1 MWGATAQTLIL
12 GLKPYLL
19 TRMRLRRSKCLERPH
34 RRFPCREMFEGTDPK
49 GLSSLDLTNI
59 SQVNFC
65 LTWVSFQDILATT
78 IDFRGVKKG

>member
-12 GLKPYLL
+12 GLKPHLL
-19 TRMRLRRSKCLERPH
+19 TRMRPRRRKCLEMPH
-34 RRFPCREMFEGTDPK
+34 GGWTCREMFEGTDPK
-49 GLSSLDLTNI
+49 GLSSSDLTNI

-65 LTWVSFQDILATT
+65 LTWVSFQDIPATM